1 MTASKRIEYVDI
13 AKGIAI
19 MLVVMGHVLQFDM
32 AGANRNV
39 VFSFIYSFHM
49 PLFMSLSGYV
59 VGIGYPQKKR
69 GYRETLIRRFNQ
81 LAVPYFVWGLII
93 MPIFGAY
100 HTWEQWSLHA
110 QHVFLNPGGSAWFLI
125 TLFGIHVEFIFSLG
139 VISKF
144 NIKNPVLRN
153 FIQFAVYLSIPTVCR
168 LTSGKIAEAI
178 GWGGITAYF
187 HLGYSVMFYIGYL
200 FKRNEQL
207 CFNNFAF
214 LGSCLVFGLTAPF
227 YVFNITPFW
236 YKLITTIP
244 ATIMLINIAK
254 GVAENIGESRGKFY
268 NCILNF
274 GKNSI
279 MIYLMH
285 FLFVT
290 FTVKAIDVSAIPAIP
305 LFMLTVPIAFL
316 IGYICVIVGKIVS
329 GNKMVGRLL
338 FGKY

>member
-110 QHVFLNPGGSAWFLI
+110 QHVFLNPGGSA
-125 TLFGIHVEFIFSLG
+125 
-139 VISKF
+139 
-144 NIKNPVLRN
+144 
-153 FIQFAVYLSIPTVCR
+153 
-168 LTSGKIAEAI
+168 
-178 GWGGITAYF
+178 
-187 HLGYSVMFYIGYL
+187 
-200 FKRNEQL
+200 
-207 CFNNFAF
+207 
-214 LGSCLVFGLTAPF
+214 
-227 YVFNITPFW
+227 
-236 YKLITTIP
+236 
-244 ATIMLINIAK
+244 
-254 GVAENIGESRGKFY
+254 
-268 NCILNF
+268 
-274 GKNSI
+274 
-279 MIYLMH
+279 
-285 FLFVT
+285 
-290 FTVKAIDVSAIPAIP
+290 
-305 LFMLTVPIAFL
+305 
-316 IGYICVIVGKIVS
+316 
-329 GNKMVGRLL
+329 
-338 FGKY
+338 